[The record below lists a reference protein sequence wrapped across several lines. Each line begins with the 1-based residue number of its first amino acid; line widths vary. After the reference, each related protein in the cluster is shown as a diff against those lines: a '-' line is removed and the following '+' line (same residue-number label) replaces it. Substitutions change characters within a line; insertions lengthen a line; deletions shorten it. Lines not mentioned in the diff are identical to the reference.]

1 MVDQEKNPL
10 VPPEVVSQLG
20 KRKSVRIAL
29 IREHDT
35 DPKVLL
41 TTEHKGIIYHSL
53 PGGKV
58 DPSEYNGDTS
68 IDEAF
73 ATALARE
80 LEEELG
86 LSKVSF
92 YENVRNVVT
101 YFDFAILTKFN
112 QEDPLSE
119 VVFYALLPNDAL
131 ERLNLGGQEDKK
143 IINYDWFLLSEV
155 IKNYRVEDQT
165 QIPPEGIFIFVD
177 SHIPG
182 ILERLSEKL
191 SGKESES

>member
-1 MVDQEKNPL
+1 MTEHEHL

-29 IREHDT
+29 IKEYDT
-35 DPKVLL
+35 KPEVLL
-41 TTEHKGIIYHSL
+41 TTEEKGIIYHSL

-68 IDEAF
+68 MDETF

-86 LSKVSF
+86 LPQDKF
-92 YENVRNVVT
+92 FENVRNLVT

-112 QEDPLSE
+112 QENPLSE
-119 VVFYALLPNDAL
+119 VVFYALVPNDTL
-131 ERLNLGGQEDKK
+131 EKLDLGGQKDEK
-143 IINYDWFLLSEV
+143 IINYGWFSLEDVLG
-155 IKNYRVEDQT
+155 NYRIEDQD
-165 QIPPEGIFIFVD
+165 QIPPEGVFVFVD

-182 ILERLSEKL
+182 MLERLSDKL
-191 SGKESES
+191 SDEKSDQ

>member
-1 MVDQEKNPL
+1 MVEHEGKPL

-29 IREHDT
+29 IKEYDT
-35 DPKVLL
+35 KPEVLL
-41 TTEHKGIIYHSL
+41 TTEEKGIIYHSL

-58 DPSEYNGDTS
+58 DPGEYIGDTS

-86 LSKVSF
+86 LSKERF
-92 YENVRNVVT
+92 FENVRNLVT

-112 QEDPLSE
+112 QANPLSE
-119 VVFYALLPNDAL
+119 IVFYALLPNESL
-131 ERLNLGGQEDKK
+131 ERLNLGGQKDEK
-143 IINYDWFLLSEV
+143 IIKYDWFSLNEV
-155 IKNYRVEDQT
+155 IGNYRIEDQT
-165 QIPPEGIFIFVD
+165 QVPPEGVFVFVD
-177 SHIPG
+177 NHIPG
-182 ILERLSEKL
+182 ILERLAEKL
-191 SGKESES
+191 SDQKSN